1 MILFLSS
8 EVLTALLVILVSLS
22 ATYVFYPAFSRAWQK
37 EVIVNVEVISSGTFR
52 FINVVVFVDAVAVVV
67 DNERSALSLNIL
79 RERNSSDFLIHYSYK
94 SKQRK

>member
-52 FINVVVFVDAVAVVV
+52 FIVVVVFVVVVVV